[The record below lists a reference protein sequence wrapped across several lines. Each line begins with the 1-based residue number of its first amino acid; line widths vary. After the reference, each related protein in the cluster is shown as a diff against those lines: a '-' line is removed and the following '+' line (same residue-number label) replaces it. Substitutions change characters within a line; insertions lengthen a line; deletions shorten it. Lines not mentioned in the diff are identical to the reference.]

1 MGRTPSIRRGGGTP
15 QKVQF
20 FLPALCAEICSCI
33 FDKNLPKKC
42 PKWYF
47 RPCREIKVFWSPTLC
62 HNSGN
67 FLIPN
72 PGINPTP
79 GGGLHPPVKEDF
91 PTLGVMWHAKTLK
104 IRQNPQ
110 IDIFNCS
117 GHFHCIWDI
126 MFAQK
131 WSKFGTE
138 RGTEKND
145 PGWGAA

>member
-1 MGRTPSIRRGGGTP
+1 M
-15 QKVQF
+15 
-20 FLPALCAEICSCI
+20 
-33 FDKNLPKKC
+33 
-42 PKWYF
+42 
-47 RPCREIKVFWSPTLC
+47 FWSPTLC

-67 FLIPN
+67 F

-110 IDIFNCS
+110 IDTFNCS
-117 GHFHCIWDI
+117 GHFHFIWDI
-126 MFAQK
+126 IFAQK

-138 RGTEKND
+138 RGTEKKR
-145 PGWGAA
+145 PGVGCRLGSVLHLGPAPKPTLRIEYLPRGCSVQITMIWLKIIAGLLGKRHEKI